1 MYSSVSIIFRWWA
14 GNNHFPLVRG
24 AKVKPAP
31 AMRIG
36 TYLYPADCKST
47 YFPCNTEPYFPS
59 LTQICGDFPRFAPK
73 NHPYFAYYT

>member
-24 AKVKPAP
+24 CKGKARTCYEDRHVPPPCRLQKYLFSMKY
-31 AMRIG
+31 G
-36 TYLYPADCKST
+36 TIS
-47 YFPCNTEPYFPS
+47 PS

-73 NHPYFAYYT
+73 NHTYFAYYT

>member
-24 AKVKPAP
+24 GAKVKPAP

-36 TYLYPADCKST
+36 TYLHPADCKST
-47 YFPCNTEPYFPS
+47 YFP
-59 LTQICGDFPRFAPK
+59 
-73 NHPYFAYYT
+73 